1 MAANILKNL
10 ALSVFLMLLGANGFS
25 QYKTNVVI
33 TDIANTALKGKM
45 MASATKLLSEV
56 NLAFFEN
63 RKPTLDN
70 SFATDEASKS
80 LLSMWE
86 MSIFRC
92 YETQV
97 IEKGLLNN
105 VKGIYEVRNIPI
117 FFKEAAEGDNYE
129 ETILVFNTSGQIDDI
144 YISVGTNRVNEI
156 LKKSNSVT
164 DLRRRTIITDFVEN
178 FRTAYNR
185 KDIDFLGKVFSD
197 DALIITGKVVKILK
211 GSSEMIQQNINNEQI
226 VYLKE
231 KKSDYLNKMKII
243 FKNNSYINIKFDSL
257 EVVQHGKY
265 PEIYGVTLKQNWNTS
280 KYSDVGYVF
289 LMIDFK
295 DESNPIIHVRT
306 WQPDKID
313 GKLLPKDDVFG
324 LGTFGNYNR

>member
-1 MAANILKNL
+1 
-10 ALSVFLMLLGANGFS
+10 
-25 QYKTNVVI
+25 
-33 TDIANTALKGKM
+33 

-63 RKPTLDN
+63 RKPNLDN
-70 SFATDEASKS
+70 SFATDEATKS

-86 MSIFRC
+86 MSMFRC

-97 IEKGLLNN
+97 IEKGLLNK

-129 ETILVFNTSGQIDDI
+129 ETVLVFNSSGQIDDI

-156 LKKSNSVT
+156 LGKSNSVT

-197 DALIITGKVVKILK
+197 DALIIIGKVVNVQQ
-211 GSSEMIQQNINNEQI
+211 GSSEMLQKNIS
-226 VYLKE
+226 KE
-231 KKSDYLNKMKII
+231 RIEYHKESKLTYLNGMKRI
-243 FKNNSYINIKFDSL
+243 FKANSYLNIKFDSL

-265 PEIYGVTLKQNWNTS
+265 PEIYGVTLKQAWNTS

-295 DESNPIIHVRT
+295 DENNPIIHVRT
-306 WQPDKID
+306 WQPDKIN
-313 GKLLPKDDVFG
+313 GKPLSKEDIFS
-324 LGTFGNYNR
+324 LGAFGNYNR